1 MSNHAALEVLP
12 EVVPG
17 TGHHDSIKPNA
28 TWKLGMLVLSG
39 LPNGPAAWAL
49 RNLAGKTVLRGWISA
64 ESGRVAVRIPFA
76 DIASSLEIRS
86 SSDRWSLSLPPRH
99 V

>member
-1 MSNHAALEVLP
+1 MSNAALEVLP

-17 TGHHDSIKPNA
+17 ANHHDSTKPNA
-28 TWKLGMLVLSG
+28 TWKLGMLILSG

-64 ESGRVAVRIPFA
+64 ESGRVALRLPFA

-86 SSDRWSLSLPPRH
+86 GSDRWNLSLPPLRA
-99 V
+99 

>member
-1 MSNHAALEVLP
+1 MSNHAALEVFP

-17 TGHHDSIKPNA
+17 ADHHDSTKPNA

-49 RNLAGKTVLRGWISA
+49 RNLAGKTVVRGWICTD
-64 ESGRVAVRIPFA
+64 SGRVAIQIPFA

-86 SSDRWSLSLPPRH
+86 SSDRWRLSLPPRRA
-99 V
+99 